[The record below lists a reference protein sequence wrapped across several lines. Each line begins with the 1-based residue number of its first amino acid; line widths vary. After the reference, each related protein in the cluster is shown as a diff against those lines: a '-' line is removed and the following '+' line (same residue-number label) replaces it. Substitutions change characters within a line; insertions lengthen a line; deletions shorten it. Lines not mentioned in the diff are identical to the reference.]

1 MHKMLVIVF
10 AVSLALVNLS
20 AAAKLPD
27 DIGEQSGDFDV
38 GLNPFK
44 AQSSGLNE
52 KSNEEDVTKVFV
64 EHQQRQRQQQQHH
77 HQQKSSISTTTPQP
91 QPQPKGKQ
99 RKADL
104 NDDVN
109 DFVDLIPKV
118 EVKAKIEEY
127 YNNDVDVQHVFEYMH
142 GKEFLELRKNIL
154 ELSDVKDAFQ
164 YLNKNGLNVKSV
176 IRKLDHRLGISKIR
190 TTQFTSN
197 PQAQFGK
204 KFDLSF
210 R

>member
-1 MHKMLVIVF
+1 MLVIVF
-10 AVSLALVNLS
+10 AVCLALVNVS
-20 AAAKLPD
+20 AAAKLPE

-38 GLNPFK
+38 GINPFK
-44 AQSSGLNE
+44 AQSSDLNE
-52 KSNEEDVTKVFV
+52 KSDEEDVTKVFV
-64 EHQQRQRQQQQHH
+64 EHQQRQRQQQQR
-77 HQQKSSISTTTPQP
+77 KSSTPSTTPPPQ
-91 QPQPKGKQ
+91 QPKGKQ

-109 DFVDLIPKV
+109 DFVDLIPKA

-127 YNNDVDVQHVFEYMH
+127 FNNDVDVQHVFEYMH

-176 IRKLDHRLGISKIR
+176 VRKLDHRLGISKIR
-190 TTQFTSN
+190 TTPFPSN
-197 PQAQFGK
+197 PQAQFG
-204 KFDLSF
+204 
-210 R
+210 

>member
-1 MHKMLVIVF
+1 MLVIVF
-10 AVSLALVNLS
+10 AVSLALVNVS
-20 AAAKLPD
+20 AATKLPD

-38 GLNPFK
+38 GVNPFK
-44 AQSSGLNE
+44 AQSSGLND
-52 KSNEEDVTKVFV
+52 KSDEEDVTKAFV
-64 EHQQRQRQQQQHH
+64 EHQQRQRQQQQR
-77 HQQKSSISTTTPQP
+77 KSSISSTTPQP
-91 QPQPKGKQ
+91 QQPKGKQ

-109 DFVDLIPKV
+109 DFVDLIPKA

-127 YNNDVDVQHVFEYMH
+127 FNNDVDVQHVFEYMH

-164 YLNKNGLNVKSV
+164 YLNKNGLNLKSV

-190 TTQFTSN
+190 TTQFSSS
-197 PQAQFGK
+197 PQAQFG
-204 KFDLSF
+204 
-210 R
+210 

>member
-1 MHKMLVIVF
+1 MIIF
-10 AVSLALVNLS
+10 AVSLALVNIS

-38 GLNPFK
+38 GINPFK
-44 AQSSGLNE
+44 AQSPGFNE
-52 KSNEEDVTKVFV
+52 QSNEEDVTKVFV
-64 EHQQRQRQQQQHH
+64 EHQQRQRQQQQ
-77 HQQKSSISTTTPQP
+77 QKAPLPSTTPQP
-91 QPQPKGKQ
+91 QQPKGKQ

-109 DFVDLIPKV
+109 DFVDLIPKA

-176 IRKLDHRLGISKIR
+176 IRKLDHRLGISKMR
-190 TTQFTSN
+190 TTQFSSN

-204 KFDLSF
+204 RTVFGII
-210 R
+210 

>member
-1 MHKMLVIVF
+1 MLVIVF
-10 AVSLALVNLS
+10 AVCLALVNVS
-20 AAAKLPD
+20 AAAKLPE

-38 GLNPFK
+38 GINPFK
-44 AQSSGLNE
+44 AQSSDLNE
-52 KSNEEDVTKVFV
+52 KSDEEDVTKVFV
-64 EHQQRQRQQQQHH
+64 EHQQRQRQQQQR
-77 HQQKSSISTTTPQP
+77 KSSTPSTTPPPQ
-91 QPQPKGKQ
+91 QPKGKQ

-109 DFVDLIPKV
+109 DFVDLIPKA

-127 YNNDVDVQHVFEYMH
+127 FNNDVDVQHVFEYMH

-176 IRKLDHRLGISKIR
+176 VRKLDHRLGISKIR
-190 TTQFTSN
+190 TTQFPSN
-197 PQAQFGK
+197 PQAQFG
-204 KFDLSF
+204 
-210 R
+210 

>member
-1 MHKMLVIVF
+1 MLFCLLNKMLVIVF
-10 AVSLALVNLS
+10 AVSLVLLNVS
-20 AAAKLPD
+20 AAGKLPD
-27 DIGEQSGDFDV
+27 DVGEESGDFDD
-38 GLNPFK
+38 GINPFK
-44 AQSSGLNE
+44 AQSPIFNE

-64 EHQQRQRQQQQHH
+64 EHQQRQRQQQQ
-77 HQQKSSISTTTPQP
+77 QQKSLIPSTTLQP
-91 QPQPKGKQ
+91 QQPKGKQ

-109 DFVDLIPKV
+109 DFVDLIPKA

-190 TTQFTSN
+190 TTQFSSN
-197 PQAQFGK
+197 PQPQFGK
-204 KFDLSF
+204 
-210 R
+210 

>member
-1 MHKMLVIVF
+1 MYKMLVILF
-10 AVSLALVNLS
+10 AISLVLLNVT

-27 DIGEQSGDFDV
+27 DSGEESGDFDA
-38 GLNPFK
+38 GRNPFR
-44 AQSSGLNE
+44 AESFDSDETLNE
-52 KSNEEDVTKVFV
+52 KDVTKAFV
-64 EHQQRQRQQQQHH
+64 KHQQSQRQQQQ
-77 HQQKSSISTTTPQP
+77 KASISSTTLQP
-91 QPQPKGKQ
+91 QSKGKQ

-109 DFVDLIPKV
+109 DFVDLIPKL

-127 YNNDVDVQHVFEYMH
+127 YRNDVDVQHIFEYMH

-154 ELSDVKDAFQ
+154 DLSDVKDAFL

-190 TTQFTSN
+190 TIQSSSN
-197 PQAQFGK
+197 PQAQFGME
-204 KFDLSF
+204 LSSLK
-210 R
+210 